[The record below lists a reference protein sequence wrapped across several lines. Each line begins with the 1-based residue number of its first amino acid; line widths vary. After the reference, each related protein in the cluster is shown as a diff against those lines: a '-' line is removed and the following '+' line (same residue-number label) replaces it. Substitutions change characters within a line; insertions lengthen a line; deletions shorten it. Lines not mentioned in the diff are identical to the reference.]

1 MKFLENQI
9 GLIATFGLL
18 SIIVFMIITV
28 ESHATYRK
36 RHQCVNIGSAELS
49 YRPLRINGSNV
60 EYTASETYL
69 YECDNGLR
77 RM

>member
-1 MKFLENQI
+1 MTFIEKHI
-9 GLIATFGLL
+9 GLIAVCILL
-18 SIIVFMIITV
+18 SILLFLIVSV

-36 RHQCVNIGSAELS
+36 RHQCANIGSAELS
-49 YRPLRINGSNV
+49 HKPLRINGSKV
-60 EYTASETYL
+60 EYTASETHL